1 MDQEKLTAEIA
12 RRVIYSGREVDII
25 LKTFVEVISET
36 LKRGEH
42 VKITNLGRFVVVNP
56 EPVPKKPIQTRQK
69 RKKTVEFVL
78 SKRFIFTNS
87 EMTDVSPKNGEDEK
101 E

>member
-25 LKTFVEVISET
+25 LKAFVEVISET
-36 LKRGEH
+36 LKKGEH
-42 VKITNLGRFVVVNP
+42 VKITNLGRFIVVNP
-56 EPVPKKPIQTRQK
+56 GPVPRKPIQTRQK

-78 SKRFIFTNS
+78 SKRFIFPNS
-87 EMTDVSPKNGEDEK
+87 GKETVSLKNKEDEK
-101 E
+101 I